1 MLQKRRVAGKL
12 IHVLMVATCDE
23 SIQCW
28 VRPAHCRAALQVTA
42 LLSIS
47 ISIS

>member
-23 SIQCW
+23 TIQCW
-28 VRPAHCRAALQVTA
+28 VRHCMPFAAYQTKRIDQA
-42 LLSIS
+42 K
-47 ISIS
+47 